1 MTTQDK
7 KPGRPAPDAEFR
19 DSVGGVR
26 PVKVRRQHLQ
36 TPRPRPQAKF
46 SRADDRSVLEES
58 MQEPPDTVLIE
69 TGEEL
74 LFHKPRVTRG
84 MLRQLRRGNFAIQDE
99 IDLHGMVA
107 AEAKKALRVFIV
119 ESSHAGL
126 RCVRVV
132 HGKGLGSGPKGPVL
146 KTGVNRWL
154 SRWDEVDA
162 FCSAQPR
169 DGGHGAIYVLLST

>member
-1 MTTQDK
+1 MTTDDN

-26 PVKVRRQHLQ
+26 PLKVRRQHLQ
-36 TPRPRPQAKF
+36 TPPPRPHAKF
-46 SRADDRSVLEES
+46 SRADERSVLEES
-58 MQEPPDTVLIE
+58 LQAPPDTELIE

-74 LFHKPRVTRG
+74 LFHRPRITRRI
-84 MLRQLRRGNFAIQDE
+84 LRQLRRGNFAIQDE
-99 IDLHGMVA
+99 IDLHGLTA
-107 AEAKKALRVFIV
+107 AEAKPALRAFVV
-119 ESSHAGL
+119 ESSRAGL

-146 KTGVNRWL
+146 KTAVNRWL
-154 SRWDEVDA
+154 SRWGEVDA

-169 DGGHGAIYVLLST
+169 DGGHGALYVLLSN